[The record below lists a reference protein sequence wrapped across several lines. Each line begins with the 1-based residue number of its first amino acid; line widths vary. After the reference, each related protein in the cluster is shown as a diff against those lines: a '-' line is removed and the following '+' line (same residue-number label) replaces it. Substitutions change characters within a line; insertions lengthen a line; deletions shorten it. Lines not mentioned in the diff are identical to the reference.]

1 MKVKDR
7 YFGLQTALK
16 KGGDEGCHFLT
27 LCSIIEEVNQEPI
40 DLIEAIKVCQS
51 KGFMDSNFFV
61 KAGDSLLEYFT
72 GKKWSRRKVEILPPV
87 IKDNEYTEA
96 IYYNP
101 RTEVYHYRRRGFDT
115 VIDSVTVKEGYII
128 GYYIWYYKE

>member
-1 MKVKDR
+1 MTVKNR
-7 YFGLQTALK
+7 YQDLQTMLK
-16 KGGDEGCHFLT
+16 HCGNEGCHFLA
-27 LCSIIEEVNQEPI
+27 LCSIIEEVNQEPV

-51 KGFMDSNFFV
+51 KGFIDYNFFV

-72 GKKWSRRKVEILPPV
+72 GKKWLRKKVEVLPPV
-87 IKDNEYTEA
+87 IKDNEYTEV

-101 RTEVYHYRRRGFDT
+101 RTECYHYRRRGFDT
-115 VIDSVTVKEGYII
+115 VTDSVTVKKGYII

>member
-1 MKVKDR
+1 MTVKNR
-7 YFGLQTALK
+7 YQDLQTMLK
-16 KGGDEGCHFLT
+16 HCGYEGCHFLA
-27 LCSIIEEVNQEPI
+27 LCSIIEEVNQEPV

-51 KGFMDSNFFV
+51 KGFIDYNFFV

-72 GKKWSRRKVEILPPV
+72 GKKWSRRKVEVLPPV

-101 RTEVYHYRRRGFDT
+101 RTEYYHYRRRGFDT